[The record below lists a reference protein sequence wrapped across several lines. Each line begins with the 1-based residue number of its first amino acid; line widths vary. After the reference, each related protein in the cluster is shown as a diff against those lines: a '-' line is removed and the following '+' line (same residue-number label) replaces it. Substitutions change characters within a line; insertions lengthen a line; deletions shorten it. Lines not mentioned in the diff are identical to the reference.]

1 MRGNSK
7 NAEQKRLNY
16 FIKSRVEGQLMLE
29 AMVGLSVLTL
39 ASHSLSLNRV
49 NSERLTA
56 NYLAM
61 EGVEIVK
68 NLVDGGTI
76 RNDIQRPGF
85 TIGRYEVD
93 YKDRSLKSISGPSDT
108 PLYLEGM
115 TGFYGYSPQGG
126 VPTRFYRTI
135 QITQINE
142 NHLKINSI
150 VNWNSRGGASFEVD
164 IEDHFYN
171 WR

>member
-29 AMVGLSVLTL
+29 AMVGLSVLVIGLSGVLTL

-49 NSERLTA
+49 NGERLTA

-93 YKDRSLKSISGPSDT
+93 YKDRSLKSISGP
-108 PLYLEGM
+108 
-115 TGFYGYSPQGG
+115 
-126 VPTRFYRTI
+126 
-135 QITQINE
+135 
-142 NHLKINSI
+142 
-150 VNWNSRGGASFEVD
+150 
-164 IEDHFYN
+164 
-171 WR
+171 